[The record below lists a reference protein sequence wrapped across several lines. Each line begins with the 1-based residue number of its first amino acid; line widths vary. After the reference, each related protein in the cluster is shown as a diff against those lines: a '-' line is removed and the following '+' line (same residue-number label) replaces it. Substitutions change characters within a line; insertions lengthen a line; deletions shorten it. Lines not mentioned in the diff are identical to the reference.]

1 MTNWAQY
8 RPDKAKF
15 TPANIDPHLCTHL
28 IYAFAAINTTNFEI
42 KSFEWNDESTEELVG
57 MYCFLFLF
65 SNI

>member
-15 TPANIDPHLCTHL
+15 TPANIDPTLCTHL
-28 IYAFAAINTTNFEI
+28 IYAFAAINTTSFEI

-57 MYCFLFLF
+57 KWTRIND
-65 SNI
+65 SES